1 MRKTTL
7 ARARVCAAFTA
18 LTLMASAVVCTATSP
33 AEARPA
39 PSAVRGADL
48 FEPSYIAKA
57 FRKAP
62 SRKAK
67 APKGDPK
74 AKVGDAKK
82 KKKKDDGPVQPGEPS
97 EVAAQAKRLYSSG
110 KLYDAAKAL
119 YRVSSG
125 ETGDDEGNKQLAQ
138 FDLAKTFYA
147 LKYYQASYGIFSEIA
162 DKPDHIKFNE
172 TLLWL
177 AKLATELP
185 ESADIIERVGK
196 YDEDHISQFK
206 NNAEQRELYWQLN
219 YLLGRYKYR
228 TAQYNDAL
236 ALFSKVSP
244 ESKYYVQA
252 QFFSG
257 ISHVQQRESIPAVK
271 SFQRILS
278 TLASGATGVEDD
290 ARMRDLAYLSI
301 ARTFYAKSIHLD
313 EATNA
318 PAISPVHLKV
328 AVDHWNSVDV
338 ASEYWL
344 DALFEES
351 WAYFMKGDYSRA
363 LGNIHTI
370 QSPYFPNSYYPEAE
384 VLKAVI
390 YFYNCK
396 YDDADLI
403 TKRFREKYEPIQA
416 ELSKVLEKFGG
427 NNQEEAFYNF
437 LKEVNCSLQ
446 AKSGTAPASCAGVKD
461 AALTPAVKP
470 IIEISL
476 SDRQLLRT
484 LRYVDVLDDEHGRFK
499 RSSTAFQESKV
510 GASIKDS
517 LHDAREG
524 AIRNAGEL
532 AKGRYQRNLDE
543 LTEHLRNAT
552 KIAIDVIQAQRSQ
565 LDQALVGSQV
575 TAQESEANIVK
586 PDEEHVIWP
595 FDGEYWRDELGFYRQ
610 TITSK
615 CGR

>member
-1 MRKTTL
+1 MRKTL
-7 ARARVCAAFTA
+7 ARVCATFTA
-18 LTLMASAVVCTATSP
+18 LTLIASTVTSTAD
-33 AEARPA
+33 ARPA
-39 PSAVRGADL
+39 APKTPASKVTKLSRSAEQ
-48 FEPSYIAKA
+48 FEPYIAKA
-57 FRKAP
+57 N
-62 SRKAK
+62 RKAK
-67 APKGDPK
+67 DK
-74 AKVGDAKK
+74 AKDKAKPGDKK
-82 KKKKDDGPVQPGEPS
+82 KKKDGPVQPGEPS

-119 YRVSSG
+119 YRVYIG
-125 ETGDDEGNKQLAQ
+125 ETGDDDGNKQLAQ
-138 FDLAKTFYA
+138 FDLAKTFYS
-147 LKYYQASYGIFSEIA
+147 LKYFQASYGIFSDIA
-162 DKPDHIKFNE
+162 DKPDHLKFNE

-228 TAQYNDAL
+228 TALYNDAL
-236 ALFSKVSP
+236 ALFTKVSP

-257 ISHVQQRESIPAVK
+257 ISHVQQKESIPAVK

-301 ARTFYAKSIHLD
+301 ARTFYAKSIQLD
-313 EATNA
+313 EATFA
-318 PAISPVHLKV
+318 PSISPAHLKV

-363 LGNIHTI
+363 LGNVHTI

-384 VLKAVI
+384 ILKAVI
-390 YFYNCK
+390 YFYNCQ
-396 YDDADLI
+396 YDNAGLI
-403 TKRFREKYEPIQA
+403 AQRFKDKYEPIQA
-416 ELSKVLEKFGG
+416 ELSKVLEKFSG

-446 AKSGTAPASCAGVKD
+446 AKNGTAGETCQGVKD
-461 AALTPAVKP
+461 ASLSPTVKP

-484 LRYVDVLDDEHGRFK
+484 LRYVEVLDEESGRFK

-510 GASIKDS
+510 GVSIKDS

-524 AIRNAGEL
+524 AVRNAGDL

-543 LTEHLRNAT
+543 LNEHLRNAT
-552 KIAIDVIQAQRSQ
+552 KILIDVIQAKRGEIAKEELNSRS
-565 LDQALVGSQV
+565 SIQV
-575 TAQESEANIVK
+575 PEANVVK

-610 TITSK
+610 SIIPK

>member
-1 MRKTTL
+1 MRKTL
-7 ARARVCAAFTA
+7 ARVCATFTA
-18 LTLMASAVVCTATSP
+18 LTLIASTVVPT
-33 AEARPA
+33 AEARPVMKA
-39 PSAVRGADL
+39 TKAADQ
-48 FEPSYIAKA
+48 FEPFIAKA
-57 FRKAP
+57 NRKAT
-62 SRKAK
+62 KAK
-67 APKGDPK
+67 EAKKVK
-74 AKVGDAKK
+74 ADAKK
-82 KKKKDDGPVQPGEPS
+82 KKKKDDGPAQPGEPS
-97 EVAAQAKRLYSSG
+97 EIAAQAKRLYSSG
-110 KLYDAAKAL
+110 KLYEAAKAL
-119 YRVSSG
+119 HRVYSG
-125 ETGDDEGNKQLAQ
+125 ETGDDDGNKQLAQ
-138 FDLAKTFYA
+138 FDLAKTFYS
-147 LKYYQASYGIFSEIA
+147 LKYFQASYGIFSDIA
-162 DKPDHIKFNE
+162 EKPDHVKFSE

-228 TAQYNDAL
+228 TALYNEAL
-236 ALFSKVSP
+236 ALFAKVSP

-257 ISHVQQRESIPAVK
+257 ISHVQQKESIPAVK

-301 ARTFYAKSIHLD
+301 ARTFYQKSILLNP
-313 EATNA
+313 ATNEA
-318 PAISPVHLKV
+318 SISPPHLKV
-328 AVDHWNSVDV
+328 AVEHWNSVDV

-363 LGNIHTI
+363 LGNVHTI

-384 VLKAVI
+384 ILKGVI
-390 YFYNCK
+390 YFYNCQ
-396 YDDADLI
+396 YDDAELI
-403 TKRFREKYEPIQA
+403 AKRFQQKYEPIQA
-416 ELSKVLEKFGG
+416 ELSKVLEKFSG
-427 NNQEEAFYNF
+427 NNQEEAFYKF
-437 LKEVNCSLQ
+437 LKEVNCGLQ
-446 AKSGTAPASCAGVKD
+446 AKSGTAGEGCTGVGEASLSPV
-461 AALTPAVKP
+461 VKP

-484 LRYVDVLDDEHGRFK
+484 LRYVEVLDEESARFK
-499 RSSTAFQESKV
+499 RSSAAFQEHKV

-532 AKGRYQRNLDE
+532 AKARYQRNLDE
-543 LTEHLRNAT
+543 LNEHLRNAT
-552 KIAIDVIQAQRSQ
+552 KIQIDVIQAHRNIIDSE
-565 LDQALVGSQV
+565 LVKSGV
-575 TAQESEANIVK
+575 TAQESEANVVK

-610 TITSK
+610 TITTK